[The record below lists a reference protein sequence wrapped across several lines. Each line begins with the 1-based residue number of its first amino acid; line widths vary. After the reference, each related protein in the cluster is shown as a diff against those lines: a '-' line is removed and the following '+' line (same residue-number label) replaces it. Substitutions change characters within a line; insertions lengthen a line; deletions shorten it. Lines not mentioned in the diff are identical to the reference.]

1 MNKRRKRN
9 VNFLK
14 IIVKFLFLLNLY
26 YFMLKIYNTMTR
38 QKEVFKP
45 LEEGRVKIY
54 TCGQTVYDD
63 VHIGNA
69 RTYSSWDVVIRYL
82 RYKGY
87 NVFHVQNFTDVGHLT
102 DDADQGEDKIEKR
115 AREQKINPWELV
127 DKQIQEYWQVSD
139 DLNIQRPNVTP
150 RATALIPEMFETIQI
165 LLEKGYAYEVQGN
178 VYYDISKFKDYGKL
192 ARLKLDEEKARA
204 RVDQDPLKRNYF
216 DFALWLNAR
225 KGDQIHIMRWN
236 SPWGEGYPGWH
247 LECSVMGM
255 KYLGDTLDIH
265 GGGIDHIPTHHP
277 NEIAQSEAATGK
289 KFVNYWMHTEFITLN
304 GKKMSK
310 SLGNYVTARE
320 LIDEHGGL
328 VVRLGLVSGHY
339 RSAVDWNQQVIENA
353 KNNIEKIR
361 NTLNAIEYSSGGSK
375 ETLKAAIENVR
386 KDFEQALDDDFNT
399 PKALATIYE
408 FIKNINSSLDNKK
421 EILIIARETL
431 LKLLSI
437 FGLDF
442 TKKKGIDDTKINE
455 LMELIINVRET
466 ARKEKNYE
474 LSDEIREKLRVV
486 GIQIE
491 DTENGPRWK
500 FT

>member
-1 MNKRRKRN
+1 
-9 VNFLK
+9 
-14 IIVKFLFLLNLY
+14 
-26 YFMLKIYNTMTR
+26 MLKIYNTMTR
-38 QKEVFKP
+38 QKEIFKP
-45 LEEGRVKIY
+45 IEEGRVRIY

-127 DKQIQEYWQVSD
+127 DQQIKEYWEVID
-139 DLNIQRPNVTP
+139 DLNIQRPNISP
-150 RATALIPEMFETIQI
+150 RATALIPDMIEIIKI

-178 VYYDISKFKDYGKL
+178 VYYDTTKFKDYGKL
-192 ARLKLDEEKARA
+192 ARLKLDEEKAQA
-204 RVDQDPLKRNYF
+204 RIDQDPLKKNYF

-255 KYLGDTLDIH
+255 KYLGETLDIH

-289 KFVNYWMHTEFITLN
+289 KFVNYWMHAEFITLN

-310 SLGNYVTARE
+310 SLGNYVTAHE
-320 LIDEHGGL
+320 LIDEYGGL
-328 VVRLGLVSGHY
+328 NVRMGLVSGHY
-339 RSAVDWNQQVIENA
+339 RSAVDWNPQVIEN
-353 KNNIEKIR
+353 
-361 NTLNAIEYSSGGSK
+361 
-375 ETLKAAIENVR
+375 
-386 KDFEQALDDDFNT
+386 
-399 PKALATIYE
+399 
-408 FIKNINSSLDNKK
+408 
-421 EILIIARETL
+421 
-431 LKLLSI
+431 
-437 FGLDF
+437 
-442 TKKKGIDDTKINE
+442 
-455 LMELIINVRET
+455 
-466 ARKEKNYE
+466 
-474 LSDEIREKLRVV
+474 
-486 GIQIE
+486 
-491 DTENGPRWK
+491 
-500 FT
+500 

>member
-1 MNKRRKRN
+1 
-9 VNFLK
+9 
-14 IIVKFLFLLNLY
+14 
-26 YFMLKIYNTMTR
+26 MLKIYNTMTQ

-45 LEEGRVKIY
+45 IEEGRVRIY

-87 NVFHVQNFTDVGHLT
+87 DVFHVQNFTDVGHLT
-102 DDADQGEDKIEKR
+102 DDEDQGEDKIEKR

-127 DKQIQEYWQVSD
+127 DKQIQEYWQVID
-139 DLNIQRPNVTP
+139 DLNIQRPNISP
-150 RATALIPEMFETIQI
+150 RATALIPDMIQIIQI
-165 LLEKGYAYEVQGN
+165 LIEKGYAYEVQGN
-178 VYYDISKFKDYGKL
+178 VYFNTKKFKDYGKL
-192 ARLKLDEEKARA
+192 ARLKLDEEKAQA
-204 RVDQDPLKRNYF
+204 RIAQDPLKKNYF

-255 KYLGDTLDIH
+255 KFLGETLDIH
-265 GGGIDHIPTHHP
+265 CGGIDHIPTHHP

-289 KFVNYWMHTEFITLN
+289 KFVNWWMHAEFITLN

-310 SLGNYVTARE
+310 SLGNYVTARQ

-328 VVRLGLVSGHY
+328 IVRMGLVSGHY
-339 RSAVDWNQQVIENA
+339 RSAVDWNPKVIENA

-361 NTLNAIEYSSGGSK
+361 NCLTAIEHSSGGNE
-375 ETLKAAIENVR
+375 ETLEEAIKTV
-386 KDFEQALDDDFNT
+386 KSDFEESMDDDFNN
-399 PKALATIYE
+399 PKALAAIYE
-408 FIKNINSSLDNKK
+408 FIKKINSSLKNKK
-421 EILIIARETL
+421 EILVTARDTL
-431 LKLLSI
+431 LELLNI

-442 TKKKGIDDTKINE
+442 SKKEESVDIKLNE
-455 LMELIINVRET
+455 LMDVIIGIREK
-466 ARKEKNYE
+466 ARKEKNYAI
-474 LSDEIREKLRVV
+474 SDEIRDNLRET
-486 GIQIE
+486 GIQLE
-491 DTENGPRWK
+491 DTPNGPRWK
-500 FT
+500 II

>member
-1 MNKRRKRN
+1 MKI
-9 VNFLK
+9 LK
-14 IIVKFLFLLNLY
+14 SSVKFLFLHILY

-38 QKEVFKP
+38 QKEIFKP
-45 LEEGRVKIY
+45 IEEGQVRIY

-87 NVFHVQNFTDVGHLT
+87 DVFHVQNFTDVGHLT

-127 DKQIQEYWQVSD
+127 DQQIKEYWEVID
-139 DLNIQRPNVTP
+139 DLNIQRPNISP
-150 RATALIPEMFETIQI
+150 RATALIPDMIEIIKI

-178 VYYDISKFKDYGKL
+178 IYFDTTKFKDYGKL
-192 ARLKLDEEKARA
+192 ARLKLDEEKAQA
-204 RVDQDPLKRNYF
+204 RIDQDPLKKNYF
-216 DFALWLNAR
+216 DFALWLNAQ

-255 KYLGDTLDIH
+255 KYLGETLDIH

-289 KFVNYWMHTEFITLN
+289 KFVNYWMHAEFITLN

-320 LIDEHGGL
+320 LIDEYGGL
-328 VVRLGLVSGHY
+328 VVRMGLVSGHY
-339 RSAVDWNQQVIENA
+339 RSAVDWNPKVIENA
-353 KNNIEKIR
+353 KSNIEKIR
-361 NTLNAIEYSSGGSK
+361 NCLNVIEHSPGDSEKTLDKAIK
-375 ETLKAAIENVR
+375 TVR
-386 KDFEQALDDDFNT
+386 NDFEASMDDDFNN

-408 FIKNINSSLDNKK
+408 FIKKINSSLDNKK
-421 EILIIARETL
+421 ELLFKARDTL
-431 LKLLSI
+431 LELLGI

-442 TKKKGIDDTKINE
+442 TKKEDSGVVKLNE
-455 LMELIINVRET
+455 LMNIIINIRDK
-466 ARKEKNYE
+466 ARKNKNYE
-474 LSDEIREKLRVV
+474 ISDEIRYKLKEA
-486 GIQIE
+486 GIQLE
-491 DTENGPRWK
+491 DGTEGTRWK
-500 FT
+500 II

>member
-1 MNKRRKRN
+1 
-9 VNFLK
+9 
-14 IIVKFLFLLNLY
+14 
-26 YFMLKIYNTMTR
+26 MTR
-38 QKEVFKP
+38 EKEVFTP
-45 LEEGRVKIY
+45 LEKGHVKIY

-127 DKQIQEYWQVSD
+127 DNQIEEYWHVID
-139 DLNIQRPNVTP
+139 DLNINRPNISP
-150 RATALIPEMFETIQI
+150 RATSLIPEMIELVKT

-178 VYYDISKFKDYGKL
+178 VYYDISKFKNYTKL
-192 ARLKLDEEKARA
+192 SRLKLDEESAKAR
-204 RVDQDPLKRNYF
+204 VNQDPLKRSFF
-216 DFALWLNAR
+216 DFALWLTAQ
-225 KGDQIHIMRWN
+225 KDDQVHIMRWD

-247 LECSVMGM
+247 LECSIMAM
-255 KYLGDTLDIH
+255 KFLGETIDIH

-277 NEIAQSEAATGK
+277 NEIAQAEAATGK
-289 KFVNYWMHTEFITLN
+289 QFVRNWMHAQFITLN

-328 VVRLGLVSGHY
+328 VVRMGLVSGHY
-339 RSAVDWNQQVIENA
+339 RSAVDWNPDVIENA
-353 KNNIEKIR
+353 KKNVARIQNCLNLIKDSLGGTNTNLNQEIEDVR
-361 NTLNAIEYSSGGSK
+361 NS
-375 ETLKAAIENVR
+375 
-386 KDFEQALDDDFNT
+386 FEEAMDDDFNF
-399 PKALATIYE
+399 PKGLATIHE
-408 FIKNINSSLDNKK
+408 FITRINSSLSNKK
-421 EILIIARETL
+421 DILNKARNTL
-431 LKLLSI
+431 LELLGI

-442 TKKKGIDDTKINE
+442 AKQKGVDDAKINE
-455 LMELIINVRET
+455 LMDFIISIREKS
-466 ARKEKNYE
+466 RKEKNYE
-474 LSDEIREKLRVV
+474 LSDQIREKLLAV

-491 DTENGPRWK
+491 DTESGPRWK
-500 FT
+500 LI

>member
-1 MNKRRKRN
+1 MS
-9 VNFLK
+9 
-14 IIVKFLFLLNLY
+14 
-26 YFMLKIYNTMTR
+26 R
-38 QKEVFKP
+38 QKEVFEP

-69 RTYSSWDVVIRYL
+69 RTYSSWDVVVRYL

-87 NVFHVQNFTDVGHLT
+87 DVTHVQNFTDVGHLT

-115 AREQKINPWELV
+115 AREQRINPWELV
-127 DKQIQEYWQVSD
+127 DRQIEDYWRDID
-139 DLNIQRPNVTP
+139 DLNINRPNISP
-150 RATALIPEMFETIQI
+150 RATALIPEMIALVQT

-178 VYYDISKFKDYGKL
+178 VYFDISKFKDYGKL
-192 ARLKLDEEKARA
+192 SRLKLDEEEARA
-204 RVDQDPLKRNYF
+204 RVEQDPLKRNYF
-216 DFALWLNAR
+216 DFALWLDAR
-225 KGDQIHIMRWN
+225 KGDQIHIMRWK

-247 LECSVMGM
+247 LECSIMAM
-255 KYLGDTLDIH
+255 KYLGDTIDIH

-277 NEIAQSEAATGK
+277 NEIAQAEAATGK
-289 KFVNYWMHTEFITLN
+289 KFVRYWMHAEFITLN

-320 LIDEHGGL
+320 LIDKYGGL
-328 VVRLGLVSGHY
+328 IMRMGLISGHY
-339 RSAVDWNQQVIENA
+339 RSTVDWNQDVIENA
-353 KNNIEKIR
+353 KKNVERIR
-361 NTLNAIEYSSGGSK
+361 NSLSLLEESPGGVKTNLNQSIEDVKENFEEAI
-375 ETLKAAIENVR
+375 
-386 KDFEQALDDDFNT
+386 DDDFNT
-399 PKALATIYE
+399 PKALAAIHE
-408 FIKNINSSLDNKK
+408 FIKQINSSLDNKK
-421 EILIIARETL
+421 EILHEARDTL
-431 LKLLSI
+431 IELLGVL
-437 FGLDF
+437 GLDF